1 MNSYFEDKLKDI
13 NGRNLFCKTEWIT
26 GKIIKIETLDK
37 NSSTKLVVLEYESFQ
52 RMIIFEKMI
61 DEYQKIVDSFNL
73 GNTIKVKGII
83 LKNDYG
89 YYLKPHNFKLIGE

>member
-1 MNSYFEDKLKDI
+1 MSYYFEDKVRNI
-13 NGRNLFCKTEWIT
+13 NKKNLFSKTGWIT

-37 NSSTKLVVLEYESFQ
+37 DSSKKLVVLEDEGFQ
-52 RMIIFEKMI
+52 RMIIFEKKI
-61 DEYQKIVDSFNL
+61 NEYQKIVDNFKL

-89 YYLKPHNFKLIGE
+89 YYLKTHNFELIGE

>member
-1 MNSYFEDKLKDI
+1 MNCYFEDKVRNI
-13 NGRNLFCKTEWIT
+13 NKKNLFSKTGWIT

-37 NSSTKLVVLEYESFQ
+37 DSSKKLVVLEDEGFQ
-52 RMIIFEKMI
+52 RMIIFEKKI
-61 DEYQKIVDSFNL
+61 NEYQKIVDNFKL

-89 YYLKPHNFKLIGE
+89 YYLKTHNFELIGE

>member
-1 MNSYFEDKLKDI
+1 MNCYFEDKVKDI
-13 NGRNLFCKTEWIT
+13 NKKNLFNKTEWIT

-37 NSSTKLVVLEYESFQ
+37 DSSKKLVVLEAEGFQ

-61 DEYQKIVDSFNL
+61 DEYQKIVDSFVL

-89 YYLKPHNFKLIGE
+89 YYLKTHNFELIGE

>member
-1 MNSYFEDKLKDI
+1 MDCYFEDKLKDI
-13 NGRNLFCKTEWIT
+13 NGKNLFCKTEWIT

-37 NSSTKLVVLEYESFQ
+37 NPSTKLVVLEYESFQ

-83 LKNDYG
+83 LKNDY
-89 YYLKPHNFKLIGE
+89 

>member
-1 MNSYFEDKLKDI
+1 MNCYFEDKVRDI
-13 NGRNLFCKTEWIT
+13 NKKNLFCKTEWIT

-37 NSSTKLVVLEYESFQ
+37 ESLTKLVVLEDEGFQ

-61 DEYQKIVDSFNL
+61 DEYQKIVDSFKLCN
-73 GNTIKVKGII
+73 IMKVKGII